1 MQQASH
7 ARRYHTL
14 PAARSR
20 ARQFCQGVLDV
31 ADGRVGRWV
40 LIAEVA
46 EQLGLSLDVA
56 TVLADDC
63 ELAGWVRHDR
73 SHLAPTKRAQDLPHS
88 VTLSAEGWNLIRKP
102 TPRARGLG

>member
-1 MQQASH
+1 MTVTRPS
-7 ARRYHTL
+7 
-14 PAARSR
+14 

-40 LIAEVA
+40 SIADVA

-63 ELAGWVRHDR
+63 GVTGWVRHDR
-73 SHLAPTKRAQDLPHS
+73 SHLAATMRAQDRPHS

-102 TPRARGLG
+102 TPQAGGRS